1 MPFKC
6 VKQIV
11 HSIYHVLKGLPQCIT
26 RSWFQI
32 IIVGFLN
39 DLYHIMLQKMQQKQ
53 SVIKIIT
60 YNTLKF

>member
-1 MPFKC
+1 MPFKY

-11 HSIYHVLKGLPQCIT
+11 CFIYHVLKGLPQCVT

-39 DLYHIMLQKMQQKQ
+39 DFYHIMLRRCNKNKL
-53 SVIKIIT
+53 SVRS
-60 YNTLKF
+60 